1 MTLIGKTIGHIRI
14 VNVLGKGGMGE
25 VYTGYDNTLKRHV
38 ALKAI
43 GAQFRL
49 DPQAKARFLREAR
62 VLSHLKHPNIC
73 QIHDY
78 IEGDNNDYLVLEFI
92 EGKNLRQAINE
103 GIEKSNKL
111 LIAEQIAQVLVIAH
125 EKGIVHRDLKPSNV
139 MLTKDH
145 KVKVLDFGLAG
156 YTRFMREFT
165 HPAEQDS
172 GESEYSDCEQS
183 LPPAEFTMTLPPQN
197 NGKLQEELSDVQSQ
211 PTVETEHGTVMGTPL
226 YMSPE
231 QARGESIHAASDIYS
246 FGLLLQNLFTG
257 MEPYEVTDDKN
268 ELLRKVRKAETRSLA
283 GLGSDMT
290 LLINRLK
297 SYAPTS
303 RPTAVEIVD
312 RLRQIKEKPKR
323 RIRRLLASCIIAAFV
338 LVGIKYTI
346 DLRKERKLAF
356 EARDEA
362 AGVVDFLIDLFEVS
376 DPGEARGN
384 TITARE
390 ILRKGAED
398 IEQGLL
404 SQPLTR
410 ARLMDTIGTV
420 YRKLGLYQESEPLS
434 KKALEIR
441 QAHLAAEDTGIA
453 ESLMSL
459 SILYE
464 RQGKYDEAEELARRS
479 LDIRMKKLPPDSSQ
493 IAECLHHLGLINLR
507 HGNLDKAKPQY
518 LQALEIRE
526 KALGPNHPDVA
537 DTLRELGVLY
547 HNQGRYDEAEPLYKR
562 ALTIRESALGLDHP
576 DVGRTL
582 NSLGALY
589 FKQGRYAEAEPL
601 YRRALAIREKTL
613 GQVHPEV
620 AICLLNLAH
629 LYYNQDR
636 LKEAETLYKQALEI
650 REKALG
656 PNHPDVAESISNLAN
671 VYLVEGRYNEADS
684 NYMRALAIWEKV
696 YKPDHPRI
704 AECLNNLAIL
714 YFYQSKFSQA
724 EDFYKKALEIR
735 EKSLGPDHLN
745 VSYSLSDLAYL
756 YFAMDR
762 LDEAEPLYLRALA
775 IQEKTLGTDHLML
788 TNLLDSIATFYKKMG
803 SYQSAEKQALRSLAI
818 RENHPEE
825 DQGGLVTTLSNL
837 ASLYHHNLLR
847 LEEAE
852 TFYRRT
858 LEVQEKMQDSD
869 TEEMQ
874 AFLRNYVGLL
884 QTLGKEKQAK
894 ELKARYKLD

>member
-25 VYTGYDNTLKRHV
+25 VYAGYDDTLKRHV

-62 VLSHLKHPNIC
+62 VLSQLKHPNIC

-78 IEGDNNDYLVLEFI
+78 IEGDGNDYLILEFI
-92 EGKNLRQAINE
+92 EGTNLRQAISE
-103 GIEKSNKL
+103 GIDKSHKL
-111 LIAEQIAQVLVIAH
+111 GIAEQIVQVLVIAH

-139 MLTKDH
+139 MLTKDNQ
-145 KVKVLDFGLAG
+145 VKVLDFGLAG

-165 HPAEQDS
+165 HPAERDTI
-172 GESEYSDCEQS
+172 EAEDIDWEQS
-183 LPPAEFTMTLPPQN
+183 LSPAEFTMTLPQRQSSN
-197 NGKLQEELSDVQSQ
+197 AQEALSDIESQ
-211 PTVETEHGTVMGTPL
+211 PTVETKHGTVMGTPL

-231 QARGESIHAASDIYS
+231 QARGEPIHAASDIYS

-257 MEPYEVTDDKN
+257 LEPYEDTSDKD
-268 ELLRKVRKAETRSLA
+268 ELLKKVRQAETRPLT
-283 GLGSDMT
+283 GLGSDLT

-297 SYAPTS
+297 SYAPTA
-303 RPTAVEIVD
+303 RPTAVEILD
-312 RLRQIKEKPKR
+312 RLRQIREKPKR
-323 RIRRLLASCIIAAFV
+323 RVRRLLAACIISAFV

-346 DLRKERKLAF
+346 DLRQERKLAF

-398 IEQGLL
+398 IEQGLQR
-404 SQPLTR
+404 QPLTR
-410 ARLMDTIGTV
+410 AKLMDTIGTV
-420 YRKLGLYQESEPLS
+420 YRKLGLYLESELLA
-434 KKALEIR
+434 KKSLEIR
-441 QAHLAAEDTGIA
+441 RNYLEPEDTGIA

-459 SILYE
+459 SILSE
-464 RQGKYDEAEELARRS
+464 LQGKYDDAEKLAMQS
-479 LDIRMKKLPPDSSQ
+479 LDIRMKNLPPDHPQ
-493 IAECLHHLGLINLR
+493 IAECLHHLGLIDLR
-507 HGNLDKAKPQY
+507 LGNLDKAEPYY

-526 KALGPNHPDVA
+526 KALGPDHPDVS

-547 HNQGRYDEAEPLYKR
+547 HNQGRYNEAELLYKR
-562 ALTIRESALGLDHP
+562 ALTIRETILGLDHP

-613 GQVHPEV
+613 GQAHPEV
-620 AICLLNLAH
+620 AICILNLAH
-629 LYYNQDR
+629 LFYNQDR
-636 LKEAETLYKQALEI
+636 IQEAETLYRQALEI

-656 PNHPDVAESISNLAN
+656 PDHPDVAESINNLAN
-671 VYLVEGRYNEADS
+671 VFLIDERYGEAESSYL
-684 NYMRALAIWEKV
+684 RALAIWEKA

-714 YFYQSKFSQA
+714 YFYQSKFDQA
-724 EDFYKKALEIR
+724 EEFYKKALEIR
-735 EKSLGPDHLN
+735 EKSLGKDHLN
-745 VSYSLSDLAYL
+745 VSYSLGDLAYL

-775 IQEKTLGTDHLML
+775 IQEKILGKDHLML
-788 TNLLDSIATFYKKMG
+788 AGLHDSISTMYEKMG
-803 SYQSAEKQALRSLAI
+803 SYQDAEKYSLRSLVI

-825 DQGGLVTTLSNL
+825 DQGGLTITLSNL
-837 ASLYHHNLLR
+837 ASLYHHRLLR

-852 TFYRRT
+852 SFYRRT
-858 LEVQEKMQDSD
+858 LEIREKIKETDK
-869 TEEMQ
+869 EEML
-874 AFLRNYVGLL
+874 ALLENYLDLL
-884 QTLGKEKQAK
+884 QALGREKQIK